1 MTIFCALKVRFGNE
15 KVAIQCA
22 ANRIMLHSCDVE
34 NCEDTSATML
44 KEKPRRKDGLIAWPE
59 RQMMLATRM
68 IHICRYFYTIL
79 SNKSSCMA
87 KMDAF

>member
-44 KEKPRRKDGLIAWPE
+44 EKGE
-59 RQMMLATRM
+59 T
-68 IHICRYFYTIL
+68 
-79 SNKSSCMA
+79 
-87 KMDAF
+87 